1 MARLVNGSKRVLIG
15 TAFIAVM
22 TGAGGLLGVLAGI
35 VLALLARTVLQIST
49 GTGEFIGVCGLAL
62 GLAALLL
69 SLYMTTRVTLRVPTR
84 AMAQSRV
91 KPATTA
97 APESGELAH
106 IA

>member
-15 TAFIAVM
+15 TAFVAVM

-49 GTGEFIGVCGLAL
+49 GTGEFIAACGLAL
-62 GLAALLL
+62 GLAALSL
-69 SLYMTTRVTLRVPTR
+69 SLYMTTHLTTRVATR
-84 AMAQSRV
+84 AITPARV
-91 KPATTA
+91 NSPTA
-97 APESGELAH
+97 SAAESGEFAQ